1 MNILTKYPKR
11 SDKTASRVIDNEAV
25 IVIPQEGLVRILN
38 EVGSRIWQLSD
49 GKCTVGKIINIISS
63 EFNVPEEEA
72 KEDTENF
79 IKELKNKEMMILN
92 DE

>member
-1 MNILTKYPKR
+1 MGPL
-11 SDKTASRVIDNEAV
+11 EH
-25 IVIPQEGLVRILN
+25 VRILN